1 MTSGLDRPARWAAG
15 TTFVPTGDGWLVHGP
30 DEDFLV
36 LSVPP
41 EDRAAVADL
50 FSGRLGVRAALE
62 RLPEAADL
70 VAELTVPLPEPGPT
84 APASTEELPA
94 DAPAATSP
102 IARPVTAP
110 SASSPA
116 AAFSVTGPAATSSG
130 AAEVLLL
137 GDGPLLAPLAR
148 CLRQEG
154 LAVRHAAAGQDPG
167 PGTAVLVACAEHLP
181 DTAWRGLDARCRD
194 RGIAWHR
201 GHSEGRRWY
210 VGPFTPPADGAGYED
225 LRLRRLAACPWPD
238 ELAAYWA
245 FLDAGGRPATPAD
258 PAGAEVA
265 AALIAA
271 DLRAWADG
279 ARPPGTRRQTGIDL
293 AAGEIRHHPVLP
305 VPGGLMREIPR

>member
-30 DEDFLV
+30 DEDFMI

-50 FSGRLGVRAALE
+50 FTGRLGVRAALE
-62 RLPEAADL
+62 RLPEAAGL
-70 VAELTVPLPEPGPT
+70 VAELTTALPEPT
-84 APASTEELPA
+84 APVTEP
-94 DAPAATSP
+94 
-102 IARPVTAP
+102 
-110 SASSPA
+110 
-116 AAFSVTGPAATSSG
+116 
-130 AAEVLLL
+130 AEVLLV
-137 GDGPLLAPLAR
+137 GGGPLLAPLAR
-148 CLRQEG
+148 CLRQAG

-181 DTAWRGLDARCRD
+181 DAAWRELDARCRD

-201 GHSEGRRWY
+201 GHGEGRRWY
-210 VGPFTPPADGAGYED
+210 VGPFTPPTGGAGYED
-225 LRLRRLAACPWPD
+225 LRLRRLAACPWPN

-245 FLDAGGRPATPAD
+245 FLDAGGRPAAPAD
-258 PAGAEVA
+258 PAGADVA

-271 DLRAWADG
+271 DLRAWAEG

-305 VPGGLMREIPR
+305 VPDGLMREIPA